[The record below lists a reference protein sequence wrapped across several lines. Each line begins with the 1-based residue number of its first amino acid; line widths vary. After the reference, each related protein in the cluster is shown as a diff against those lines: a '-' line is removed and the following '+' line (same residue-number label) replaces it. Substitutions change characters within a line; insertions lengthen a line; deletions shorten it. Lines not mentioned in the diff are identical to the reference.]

1 MSRFNVFSPTFG
13 ASCYRL
19 RLLAANAFRAVAVRR
34 SFQLSTDMVP
44 IFGRRGVLFLVL
56 FLILQ
61 LSFLLVQQR
70 APPQASV
77 SKIDWFSE
85 SLLLGRETGYGPA
98 VGAKM
103 RKKQLR
109 PDRNQRPVNVV
120 VESEQ
125 LHETHSKSLSTTGV
139 PPLGK
144 SSPDARPYSDKWI
157 VITTIQLPTD
167 AVRTMAAQAGWKV
180 VAVGDQKTPAD
191 WQLDNCVFLSV
202 ERQAELGYNIHKLIP
217 YKHYGRKNI
226 GYLFAIQHGAKV
238 IYDTDDDNELIV
250 DRLDEVFIINLEE
263 SVNDMLVYQPQQTLS
278 NKLKG
283 HLPVVNPYIHFGQK
297 NIWPRGYPLSSID
310 KAKSM
315 DYKYAEAKES
325 LKPFVQQGLAN
336 GDPDVDAVFRLTRKR
351 SGAKIDVTF
360 DREAPPVTLP
370 RGVMSPFNTQNTI
383 IHREAFWGLLVPVTT
398 TFRVC
403 DIWRGYW
410 MQRVLW
416 EVGGTLSFHT
426 ASVYQDRNEHNYFL
440 DHVDEFPLYNDSRRF
455 VQFLLDWQPPSK
467 ANLFERIRDLG
478 HKMAEEGFWRKEDA
492 LLMEAWLSDLQA
504 IGYEPP
510 AIVEKTEDVFGKVVS
525 FTPRSL
531 PSAYLTAGSFR
542 CRNCEPRSKN
552 KSIKHVHWRVFSL
565 CISQHRYYRFH
576 YISPISTGTSYTSQ
590 HLANVFKR
598 THCSSHTMYAQRSA
612 SAWHTFL
619 KTLVRVWPI

>member
-1 MSRFNVFSPTFG
+1 MARRFERKVP
-13 ASCYRL
+13 
-19 RLLAANAFRAVAVRR
+19 LLF
-34 SFQLSTDMVP
+34 
-44 IFGRRGVLFLVL
+44 VLWLALL
-56 FLILQ
+56 F
-61 LSFLLVQQR
+61 SFLLVRQR
-70 APPQASV
+70 ATPQAGV
-77 SKIDWFSE
+77 LKIDLFSAS
-85 SLLLGRETGYGPA
+85 SLLGKKAGHGAA
-98 VGAKM
+98 VHATV

-109 PDRNQRPVNVV
+109 PNRNHPVNIA
-120 VESEQ
+120 VESDQ
-125 LHETHSKSLSTTGV
+125 FNKTRLNRLDKGSDTVGV
-139 PPLGK
+139 PKLTVSPVVGGFTQANDKANSAQGGRTNPDHVVGGSVVTDSLGGAGATRMAPLGK
-144 SSPDARPYSDKWI
+144 SSPGARPYSDKWI

-250 DRLDEVFIINLEE
+250 DRLDEAFIIDLEE
-263 SVNDMLVYQPQQTLS
+263 SLSDMLVYRPQQTLS

-283 HLPVVNPYIHFGQK
+283 RLPVVNPYIHFGQK

-351 SGAKIDVTF
+351 SGAKVDITF

-370 RGVMSPFNTQNTI
+370 RRVMSPFNTQNTI

-455 VQFLLDWQPPSK
+455 VQFLLNWQPPSK

-478 HKMAEEGFWRKEDA
+478 HKMAEEGFWKKEDA
-492 LLMEAWLSDLQA
+492 LLMDAWLSDLQA
-504 IGYEPP
+504 IGYKPP
-510 AIVEKTEDVFGKVVS
+510 AIVEKTEDIFGNLVS
-525 FTPRSL
+525 FTPKSL
-531 PSAYLTAGSFR
+531 PSAYLTARWFH

-552 KSIKHVHWRVFSL
+552 RTIEHV
-565 CISQHRYYRFH
+565 Y
-576 YISPISTGTSYTSQ
+576 
-590 HLANVFKR
+590 
-598 THCSSHTMYAQRSA
+598 
-612 SAWHTFL
+612 
-619 KTLVRVWPI
+619 